1 MHSEFRLLK
10 MLFRDM
16 LFTLQ
21 RATGILDEKD
31 ILSFESLLLSR
42 FTDIKKI
49 SVFFFKFIAGEIF
62 YHHSKTLL

>member
-49 SVFFFKFIAGEIF
+49 SVFFFKFITGEIF

>member
-49 SVFFFKFIAGEIF
+49 SVFFF
-62 YHHSKTLL
+62 

>member
-1 MHSEFRLLK
+1 

-21 RATGILDEKD
+21 RATGILDETD
-31 ILSFESLLLSR
+31 TLSFESLLLLS
-42 FTDIKKI
+42 FTGIKKI
-49 SVFFFKFIAGEIF
+49 SVVFFFNSSLEKYFF

>member
-1 MHSEFRLLK
+1 

-21 RATGILDEKD
+21 RATGILDETD
-31 ILSFESLLLSR
+31 TLSFESLLLLS
-42 FTDIKKI
+42 FTGIKKI
-49 SVFFFKFIAGEIF
+49 RVVFFFNSLLEKYFF